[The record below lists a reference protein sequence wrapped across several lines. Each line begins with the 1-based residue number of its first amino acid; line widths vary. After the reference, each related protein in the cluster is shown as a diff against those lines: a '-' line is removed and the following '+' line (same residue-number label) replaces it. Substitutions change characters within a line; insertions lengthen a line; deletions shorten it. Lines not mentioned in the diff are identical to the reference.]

1 MFTFEAHILKR
12 IRFCSERHKAML
24 SEVPSFFLVQFTVVT
39 KMLLTLKVFF
49 KFLFNIFLSGKA
61 TCYFPILLE

>member
-24 SEVPSFFLVQFTVVT
+24 SEVPSFFGSIYNCDKNVI
-39 KMLLTLKVFF
+39 
-49 KFLFNIFLSGKA
+49 NS
-61 TCYFPILLE
+61 

>member
-24 SEVPSFFLVQFTVVT
+24 SEVPSFFLVQFTIVT

-49 KFLFNIFLSGKA
+49 
-61 TCYFPILLE
+61 